1 VLLLV
6 ASAVVLVS
14 VFILIFGD
22 RFLISPRPPTGPVD
36 GAVVLQGSVEG
47 EKVRIAG
54 AVKLLQQGIAPR
66 ALLSVPKES
75 FWGEPI
81 PPVARAYLDRT
92 YGQDL
97 ASHID
102 FCETDA
108 DTNSTAS
115 EMEALT
121 PCIRQH
127 HWQSIIVVT
136 SNYHTR
142 RAAMVW
148 NRLVRRDHTIH
159 VWVAGVDDPEFQ
171 TPWWR
176 RRFSAK
182 IFFMEFTKL
191 VWTSFGG

>member
-1 VLLLV
+1 MLLFLTG
-6 ASAVVLVS
+6 AVVLVGAF
-14 VFILIFGD
+14 VLIFGD
-22 RFLISPRPPTGPVD
+22 RLLISPRPPIGTVD
-36 GAVVLQGSVEG
+36 GVVVLQGSFEG
-47 EKVRIAG
+47 ERVRIAG
-54 AVKLLQQGIAPR
+54 AIKLLQQGIAPR
-66 ALLSVPKES
+66 ALLSVPKKS

-81 PPVARAYLDRT
+81 PPIARAYLERT

-97 ASHID
+97 ASRID

-115 EMEALT
+115 EMQALT

-127 HWQSIIVVT
+127 YWQSMVVVT

-142 RAAMVW
+142 RAVMIW
-148 NRLVRRDHTIH
+148 NQLAQRDHTIR

-176 RRFSAK
+176 HRLSAK